1 VDRPADP
8 LFVEEEIPICD
19 QVAGQCAV
27 ESVTADTIP
36 VVGDVPSPRG
46 FRSSRLEFDRNG
58 NRTRQEKFDRAGTLI
73 GAGEYDGA
81 GRLCKETSY
90 AAPGEVDY
98 HFDIVYSGDRWT
110 EKLMYYG
117 PEILN
122 YRIVAERDANGRLS
136 RATYYD
142 ATGEIKRSD
151 SYVYDHLG
159 RLVRIDMGNMGQS
172 VYEYEN
178 QNLVRRSRN
187 LPGASAYGDVAEFAY
202 DYRGLLTRMDQ
213 LHFSVTSLSYTF
225 F

>member
-1 VDRPADP
+1 
-8 LFVEEEIPICD
+8 
-19 QVAGQCAV
+19 
-27 ESVTADTIP
+27 
-36 VVGDVPSPRG
+36 
-46 FRSSRLEFDRNG
+46 
-58 NRTRQEKFDRAGTLI
+58 
-73 GAGEYDGA
+73 
-81 GRLCKETSY
+81 
-90 AAPGEVDY
+90 
-98 HFDIVYSGDRWT
+98 
-110 EKLMYYG
+110 MYYG
-117 PEILN
+117 PGILN

-142 ATGEIKRSD
+142 ATGAIKRSD

-159 RLVRIDMGNMGQS
+159 RLVCIDMGNMGQS

-202 DYRGLLTRMDQ
+202 DYRGLLTSMDH